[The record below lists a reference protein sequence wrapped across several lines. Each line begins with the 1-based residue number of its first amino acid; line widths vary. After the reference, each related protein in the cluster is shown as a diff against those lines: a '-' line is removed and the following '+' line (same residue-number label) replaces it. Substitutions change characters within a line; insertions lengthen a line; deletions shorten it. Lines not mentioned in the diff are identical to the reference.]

1 MNWYSLQVVFQEESQ
16 TLILCEV
23 HVTIKSGGCFSVGS
37 SENQGEMLGGGGQHF
52 LEGASVGFA
61 GHMVCVAARNASLEF
76 ADSCYI

>member
-1 MNWYSLQVVFQEESQ
+1 M
-16 TLILCEV
+16 
-23 HVTIKSGGCFSVGS
+23 GS